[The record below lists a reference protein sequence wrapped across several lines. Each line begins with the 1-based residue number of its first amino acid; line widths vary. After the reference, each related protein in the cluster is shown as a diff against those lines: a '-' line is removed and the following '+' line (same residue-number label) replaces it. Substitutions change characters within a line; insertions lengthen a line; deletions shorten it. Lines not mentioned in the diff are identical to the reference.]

1 MMINN
6 LGNKIYLSAYI
17 YVNDYLISF
26 KIPYHISPHS
36 NLLKVIVFSSSVG
49 FFQIHNQAK
58 ILNLNLMV
66 HLQDIERPAS
76 IPQPADQCSD
86 SKNEYKKMLW
96 FLTVDLVLRRHF
108 AILMGEADNISSSSN
123 CISKKSFSRSFS
135 HNEMHVLVI
144 GIVSSFSISSISAVV
159 HFRTDSPA
167 KDVWRDLRYLQIA
180 SFLSKSKETA
190 FMVRLLILEPQ
201 PTLFWKQLVDSGAI
215 ESAESISS
223 ILVRDTSIFTIFRDK
238 ILKPTKTKINKFW

>member
-1 MMINN
+1 MINN

-76 IPQPADQCSD
+76 IPQPA
-86 SKNEYKKMLW
+86 
-96 FLTVDLVLRRHF
+96 
-108 AILMGEADNISSSSN
+108 
-123 CISKKSFSRSFS
+123 
-135 HNEMHVLVI
+135 
-144 GIVSSFSISSISAVV
+144 SIPETALIPQPALIP
-159 HFRTDSPA
+159 SPA
-167 KDVWRDLRYLQIA
+167 SI
-180 SFLSKSKETA
+180 
-190 FMVRLLILEPQ
+190 PQ
-201 PTLFWKQLVDSGAI
+201 PASI
-215 ESAESISS
+215 PSSASIP
-223 ILVRDTSIFTIFRDK
+223 
-238 ILKPTKTKINKFW
+238 KPALIP